1 MKKRILGLIL
11 MFAMLLACVPG
22 LAAPA
27 AGTDLSANVKVSD
40 FRFLT
45 DGAAATALTPGKTVT
60 AECKLERTAIGT
72 EAQSYCFILQVID
85 NGKLIDLQK
94 AAGSISAADGKK
106 TISVTSQALGQD
118 TSKYEV
124 VALLVSDMATMTPLA
139 MPANF
144 GNGTCGIASI
154 TVAGNKVPL
163 EAGKTDYTVDLSM
176 MESDL
181 PPAIEAVPYDLS
193 TSVTVNNISGTSGT
207 ATVTAVS
214 HDGKATVQYNLA
226 LNITALTPDSLKSV
240 TVDGTPL
247 EGFHPDTLEYRIDP
261 SSETVPVITFEK
273 ALASTE
279 TTVIAAEELPGTTVV
294 KTKAADGSERTY
306 KFQFTKTVEVPVSSV
321 ARSLDFNGYKV
332 LQLASEPAA
341 FPNFQQVNANRPNG
355 PENQDYTY
363 GITGQMML
371 IKKTYGYF
379 GFKTNLPAGVKIEK
393 GEVTFTLLAEDRAD
407 KSLSGAQKYGNL
419 HLDVYENTDI
429 AWTEQPTGEYR
440 DGIIKPAYTSS
451 VINNEVDIPAQM
463 AKQTY
468 EQTITYQVDPAGL
481 QGKSVIGL
489 AAEIREPSTSYNS
502 FITIPLNNTEKLPKL
517 KLTYY
522 KDYVEPEKL
531 AFVTFDGKAYGS
543 FDPDTLEYKIPSADG
558 QTASPVIAV
567 TTGASSTKVTVKQ
580 ASGFPGKA
588 TVTTEAADGKIL
600 TYTFLFMKTVEVTPV
615 AAAASFTTG
624 QREHLGVAQGTDV
637 GTYLYDKKLAD
648 GSAGRINQPGRI
660 FLANG
665 SFDDKAHLLFRP
677 EIPLDA
683 VVDSA
688 ELDLSVSALGSIRHI
703 DVYENTDT
711 SWKGN
716 ATGTTEEAG
725 PSFDSSKV
733 LNSDIEIKADQ
744 NYYRYTYQLDPSLGF
759 EGRNEISFTAFT
771 RERGSWSNYAVLELR
786 EGLQPTLR
794 INYYKEDSTAEE
806 GQVTAVTVGGKRL
819 EEFDP
824 AQYEYVIK
832 TDAGATEAPEIQYAL
847 ADNTTATYTPATE
860 LPGTATIVTSG
871 GLTYRFK
878 LAKTDQITASMVG
891 NKRYNVKENFIAM
904 AAGTCDNQ
912 KFYNYGTAGRMLLVN
927 WNGSYTSSTSYAYLY
942 FDTAV
947 PADCVILD
955 ASVSLTAGGFIK
967 GGTGEATVHMDLFEN
982 TDTAWTTNSAAYGAA
997 NVVPAIS
1004 ANRINAESPDIPG
1017 TDPETFNRYTYSITP
1032 ESISGKTGYG
1042 ICALG
1047 REKHDA
1053 FNIYSELSVRKG
1065 DEPVLTISYYKD

>member
-11 MFAMLLACVPG
+11 VFAMLLACVPG
-22 LAAPA
+22 MAAPA
-27 AGTDLSANVKVSD
+27 AGADLSANVKVSD

-45 DGAAATALTPGKTVT
+45 DGAAAAALAPGKTVT
-60 AECKLERTAIGT
+60 AECKLERTAVGT
-72 EAQSYCFILQVID
+72 EAQSYCFVLQVID
-85 NGKLIDLQK
+85 NGKLLDLQK
-94 AAGSISAADGKK
+94 AAGSVSAADGKK

-144 GNGTCGIASI
+144 GNSTCGIASI
-154 TVAGNKVPL
+154 TVAGKKVPL
-163 EAGKTDYTVDLSM
+163 EAGKTDYSMDLSM

-214 HDGKATVQYNLA
+214 HDGNATAQYNLA
-226 LNITALTPDSLKSV
+226 LNITALTPASLKSV

-247 EGFHPDTLEYRIDP
+247 EGFHPDTLEYRIHP
-261 SSETVPVITFEK
+261 SSNTEVPVIAFEK

-279 TTVIAAEELPGTTVV
+279 ATVIAAEELPGTTVV

-306 KFQFTKTVEVPVSSV
+306 KFQFTKTVEVS
-321 ARSLDFNGYKV
+321 
-332 LQLASEPAA
+332 PAA
-341 FPNFQQVNANRPNG
+341 AALSFIAGGKYSMKVNSDN
-355 PENQDYTY
+355 
-363 GITGQMML
+363 M
-371 IKKTYGYF
+371 
-379 GFKTNLPAGVKIEK
+379 
-393 GEVTFTLLAEDRAD
+393 
-407 KSLSGAQKYGNL
+407 
-419 HLDVYENTDI
+419 
-429 AWTEQPTGEYR
+429 GEYDFSVTNPGR
-440 DGIIKPAYTSS
+440 INRSGRIFVGNTEFKDKAHIAFQPELPPDSVIESAELDLGVFAVGSIKHVDVHETLDTTWVNKTGNYEANAPAYAPE
-451 VINNEVDIPAQM
+451 VLNNEVELDANCTKRTYRIDPSFQGRETVSFTVFTKEKTDSWYDYAVVELRDI
-463 AKQTY
+463 
-468 EQTITYQVDPAGL
+468 I
-481 QGKSVIGL
+481 
-489 AAEIREPSTSYNS
+489 
-502 FITIPLNNTEKLPKL
+502 PKL
-517 KLTYY
+517 RVTYY

-531 AFVTFDGKAYGS
+531 AFVTFDGKSFGS

-558 QTASPVIAV
+558 QTASPVIAAIA
-567 TTGASSTKVTVKQ
+567 GASSTKVTIKQ

-588 TVTTEAADGKIL
+588 TVTTEVADGKTL

-624 QREHLGVAQGTDV
+624 GRKHLGVAHGTDV

-688 ELDLSVSALGSIRHI
+688 ELDLSVSAIGSIRHI

-725 PSFDSSKV
+725 PGFDSSKV
-733 LNSDIEIKADQ
+733 LNSDIEIKADK

-759 EGRNEISFTAFT
+759 EGRQEMSLTAFT
-771 RERGSWSNYAVLELR
+771 RERGSWSAYAVLELR

-794 INYYKEDSTAEE
+794 INYYKEDSIAEE

-824 AQYEYVIK
+824 AQYDYVIK
-832 TDAGATEAPEIQYAL
+832 TDAGATEAPKIEYTL
-847 ADNTTATYTPATE
+847 ADNTTATYIPATE

-871 GLTYRFK
+871 NLTYRFK
-878 LAKTDQITASMVG
+878 LAKTEQITASMVG

-904 AAGTCDNQ
+904 AAGTCNDQ
-912 KFYNYGTAGRMLLVN
+912 KFYNYGTNGRMLLVN

-942 FDTAV
+942 FNTAV
-947 PADCVILD
+947 PADCTILD
-955 ASVSLTAGGFIK
+955 TSVSLTAGGFIK
-967 GGTGEATVHMDLFEN
+967 GGTGENSVHMDLFEN

-997 NVVPAIS
+997 DVVPAIS
-1004 ANRINAESPDIPG
+1004 ANRINTESPDIAG
-1017 TDPETFNRYTYSITP
+1017 TDPETFNRYTYQITP
-1032 ESISGKTGYG
+1032 ESICGKTGYG

-1047 REKHDA
+1047 REKHDT
-1053 FNIYSELSVRKG
+1053 FKIYSELSVRTG
-1065 DEPVLTISYYKD
+1065 EEPVLTISYYKD

>member
-1 MKKRILGLIL
+1 M
-11 MFAMLLACVPG
+11 
-22 LAAPA
+22 
-27 AGTDLSANVKVSD
+27 T
-40 FRFLT
+40 T
-45 DGAAATALTPGKTVT
+45 
-60 AECKLERTAIGT
+60 
-72 EAQSYCFILQVID
+72 
-85 NGKLIDLQK
+85 
-94 AAGSISAADGKK
+94 
-106 TISVTSQALGQD
+106 
-118 TSKYEV
+118 
-124 VALLVSDMATMTPLA
+124 MAPLA

-144 GNGTCGIASI
+144 KNSTCDIASI

-163 EAGKTDYTVDLSM
+163 EAGKTDYSMDLNI
-176 MESDL
+176 MESEMS
-181 PPAIEAVPYDLS
+181 PAIEVIPYDLS
-193 TSVTVNNISGTSGT
+193 TDITVNNISGDSGT

-214 HDGKATVQYNLA
+214 HDGKATVQYNIA
-226 LNITALTPDSLKSV
+226 LNITTLKPASLKSV

-247 EGFHPDTLEYRIDP
+247 EGFDPNTLEYRINGKT
-261 SSETVPVITFEK
+261 TVPVIAFEK
-273 ALASTE
+273 ALETTQ
-279 TTVIAAEELPGTTVV
+279 TTVIAATELPGTTVV
-294 KTKAADGSERTY
+294 KTKAADGSELTY

-363 GITGQMML
+363 GTTGQMML

-407 KSLSGAQKYGNL
+407 NSLSGAQKYGNL

-558 QTASPVIAV
+558 QTASPVIAA
-567 TTGASSTKVTVKQ
+567 TAGASSTKVTVKQ

-819 EEFDP
+819 EEFNP

-878 LAKTDQITASMVG
+878 LAKTIAVAPTKIAQKRFDEQEAGMPFQTG
-891 NKRYNVKENFIAM
+891 NNGDFESYTGM
-904 AAGTCDNQ
+904 
-912 KFYNYGTAGRMLLVN
+912 NYGFVPGTMLNLSR
-927 WNGSYTSSTSYAYLY
+927 GSAYDGQTSYSFFYY
-942 FDTAV
+942 DTAL
-947 PADCVILD
+947 ASDCVVSE
-955 ASVSLTAGGFIK
+955 ASLTAYLRAVNGK
-967 GGTGEATVHMDLFEN
+967 DTATPLHIDILEN
-982 TDTAWTTNSAAYGAA
+982 TDTGWVSNPTAYAVAGSFPAVSAD
-997 NVVPAIS
+997 
-1004 ANRINAESPDIPG
+1004 RINVSDNDLPHATELSAK
-1017 TDPETFNRYTYSITP
+1017 TYQLKPEKISGRASFGIAVRTREYCS
-1032 ESISGKTGYG
+1032 SISDQKYTMIGVKS
-1042 ICALG
+1042 AQL
-1047 REKHDA
+1047 
-1053 FNIYSELSVRKG
+1053 
-1065 DEPVLTISYYKD
+1065 PVLELTYYKD